1 MQNANLPCHADLVV
15 SSSPANASS
24 PFPDDDPTRRLA
36 TLLTGIYT
44 VAETPE
50 TSETLTHLDTAD
62 WRLRGAGIDLIWT
75 VGTRELIAFGPDD
88 RTTVQ
93 LLGAARWPALID
105 KIPEGAVRDL
115 VARPVSIRA
124 LLPFAVTRARST
136 GFAVLNSDDKTVARA
151 RWWDVRVESPVER
164 RLPARVEVEHFR
176 GYEDEAG
183 EIEHL
188 LTAGSTLSRATG
200 TWLDAFRAVPG
211 IGPAKTQRF
220 GMHADQAA
228 DLAVADA
235 LLGHL
240 SIMEATVDG
249 IIADLD
255 TEFLHD
261 FRVSV
266 RRTRSVLKL
275 LGDVLPEGTAAKTAV
290 EFRWLGD
297 ATTPTRDLDVYLLG
311 FDELAAS
318 VSRPHDLQPFADHLR
333 RRRAAA
339 QRGLVRALR
348 SARFANLVR
357 SWRAELAATI
367 AAPQHSGQTAA
378 KLADL
383 RLHRTFRKV
392 TKRARRIHAESP
404 SEEIH
409 ALRKACKEMRYL
421 LDVFRPLCD
430 PKAYRLVVSD
440 FKQLQDILGE
450 FQDGEVQAEAL
461 HRFAHEM
468 ITGRFPQANAILAMG
483 ELSGQFESRQ
493 RAARNTLTA
502 HHDEYLGKRVAAHV
516 DRLIPADQKTGSSV

>member
-1 MQNANLPCHADLVV
+1 MPNANLPCHADLVV

-124 LLPFAVTRARST
+124 LLPFAVSRARST

-297 ATTPTRDLDVYLLG
+297 ATTPTRDLDVYLL
-311 FDELAAS
+311 E
-318 VSRPHDLQPFADHLR
+318 LR
-333 RRRAAA
+333 RARRVRESAARPPTVRRSPPPTA
-339 QRGLVRALR
+339 GGGTTRLGPSSAVGPIRQPGPKLACRTRGDDRRTATFGADRRKNWPTFACTGR
-348 SARFANLVR
+348 SAR
-357 SWRAELAATI
+357 
-367 AAPQHSGQTAA
+367 
-378 KLADL
+378 
-383 RLHRTFRKV
+383 
-392 TKRARRIHAESP
+392 
-404 SEEIH
+404 
-409 ALRKACKEMRYL
+409 
-421 LDVFRPLCD
+421 
-430 PKAYRLVVSD
+430 
-440 FKQLQDILGE
+440 
-450 FQDGEVQAEAL
+450 
-461 HRFAHEM
+461 
-468 ITGRFPQANAILAMG
+468 
-483 ELSGQFESRQ
+483 
-493 RAARNTLTA
+493 
-502 HHDEYLGKRVAAHV
+502 
-516 DRLIPADQKTGSSV
+516 

>member
-1 MQNANLPCHADLVV
+1 MSNAIVPFSAELVV
-15 SSSPANASS
+15 SSGPSNDSS

-36 TLLTGIYT
+36 TLLTGSYT
-44 VAETPE
+44 VTETPE
-50 TSETLTHLDTAD
+50 TSQTLTHLDTAD
-62 WRLRGAGIDLIWT
+62 WRLRGAGIDLVW
-75 VGTRELIAFGPDD
+75 VPGTSELIAARPEAAPV
-88 RTTVQ
+88 VQ
-93 LLGAARWPALID
+93 PLRGARWPALVD
-105 KIPEGAVRDL
+105 KLPAGAVRDL
-115 VARPVSIRA
+115 VAGPVSIRA
-124 LLPFAVTRARST
+124 LLPFASSRAMST
-136 GFAVLNSDDKTVARA
+136 GYAVLNSDDKTVARA
-151 RWWDVRVESPVER
+151 RWWDVRVESPVAW
-164 RLPARVEVEHFR
+164 RLPARVEVERLR
-176 GYEDEAG
+176 GYEDEAA
-183 EIEHL
+183 EIERL
-188 LTAGSTLSRATG
+188 LTAGSTLSRAAG

-211 IGPAKTQRF
+211 IGPTETQRF

-249 IIADLD
+249 ITADLD

-261 FRVSV
+261 FRVAV

-275 LGDVLPEGTAAKTAV
+275 LGDLLPDGTAARMAL

-318 VSRPHDLQPFADHLR
+318 VSRPDDLQPFADHLR
-333 RRRAAA
+333 RRRAGA
-339 QRGLVRALR
+339 QRALARALR
-348 SARFANLVR
+348 SPRFLTLCR
-357 SWRAELAATI
+357 TWRAELAVTI
-367 AAPQHSGQTAA
+367 ATATHSSQTAA
-378 KLADL
+378 ALANE

-392 TKRARRIHAESP
+392 TTRARRIHAESP

-440 FKQLQDILGE
+440 FKQLQDILGD
-450 FQDGEVQAEAL
+450 FQDGEVQANAL
-461 HRFAHEM
+461 HLFAHEM
-468 ITGRFPQANAILAMG
+468 ITGPSPPANAILAMG
-483 ELSGQFESRQ
+483 ELSGRFESRQ
-493 RAARNTLTA
+493 RAARETLTA

-516 DRLIPADQKTGSSV
+516 DRLIPANRKAGTSG